1 MPLFN
6 TLKFIADHPLN
17 KNAKIR
23 ALIKFFRWQIGSRL
37 IPGGGGDSLQLGKWI
52 KNDRSPRRDRSDGQ
66 YLLRIA

>member
-23 ALIKFFRWQIGSRL
+23 ALIKFFAIHV
-37 IPGGGGDSLQLGKWI
+37 
-52 KNDRSPRRDRSDGQ
+52 RRE
-66 YLLRIA
+66 LHEPCTC